1 MKRLIPLLCLLLC
14 LPVVAAGQ
22 SSPSGDLERRISVY
36 DDPARDEWQKPLTVL
51 DFLGV
56 EPGDTVADLGAGTG
70 YFTRFLSRQVAEP
83 GKVYAVD
90 IEQEMLDYLMTR
102 EDVTEE
108 RVIPVLAEP
117 DDPGLPD
124 GEIDIVVV
132 MNTWHHIKKRSKYL
146 RLLQESLSP
155 EGRIAIVDYREGDL
169 PVGPRASQKLSRD
182 RVVSE
187 FEKEDWRFV
196 AESVALSYQ
205 YVLIFLP
212 PEKPDTRKFISH

>member
-14 LPVVAAGQ
+14 LPAVAADKHEP
-22 SSPSGDLERRISVY
+22 SSDLERRIASY
-36 DDPARDEWQKPLTVL
+36 DDPARDEWQKPLTIV
-51 DFLGV
+51 DFLGI
-56 EPGDTVADLGAGTG
+56 ETGDTAADLGAGTG
-70 YFTRFLSRQVAEP
+70 YFTKFLSRQVGET

-102 EDVTEE
+102 EDVTAE

-117 DDPGLPD
+117 SDPGLPD

-132 MNTWHHIKKRSKYL
+132 VNTWHHIKKRSKYIQ
-146 RLLQESLSP
+146 LLHESLSP
-155 EGRIAIVDYREGDL
+155 EGRVAIVDFREGDL
-169 PVGPRASQKLSRD
+169 PVGPRRGKLSRE

-187 FEKEDWRFV
+187 FEKAGWRFA
-196 AESVALSYQ
+196 AESVALPYQ

-212 PEKPDTRKFISH
+212 PERPDTRQFVSH